1 MAEEQGP
8 LEKAGEGEGGTP
20 PDVDYKAKYEQMRA
34 HSREWEKK
42 AKANAQAA
50 EELEQLKASQMS
62 DIERIQKQY
71 EEEKARADRLQAAS
85 DRAQWVAEV
94 SKETGVPADLLGLMA
109 AESKEDL
116 AEKAAGLAERYGDK
130 GGGKPQTVP
139 VVLGD
144 GRHADEPKPAG
155 DFIREQFLNMHR

>member
-1 MAEEQGP
+1 MADEQAAV
-8 LEKAGEGEGGTP
+8 ETGEAAQAPEP
-20 PDVDYKAKYEQMRA
+20 DYKAKYEQMRA

-62 DIERIQKQY
+62 DLERMQRQY

-94 SKETGVPADLLGLMA
+94 SGETGVPADLLSLIA
-109 AESKEDL
+109 AESREDL
-116 AEKAAGLAERYGDK
+116 AEKAAGLADRYGGK
-130 GGGKPQTVP
+130 GDAKPQTVP
-139 VVLGD
+139 VVIGD
-144 GRHADEPKPAG
+144 GRHAEQKEPAG
-155 DFIREQFLNMHR
+155 DFFREQFMKMRNH